1 MFVPCERYIYI
12 RLYFLFVSNLVKCLV
27 VEVEGDDDGSG
38 DGVGA
43 CDSADDDDDYYYY
56 SVLLLPKPPHL

>member
-1 MFVPCERYIYI
+1 M
-12 RLYFLFVSNLVKCLV
+12 KCLV
-27 VEVEGDDDGSG
+27 VEVQGDDDGSG

-43 CDSADDDDDYYYY
+43 CDSADDDYNDYYYY